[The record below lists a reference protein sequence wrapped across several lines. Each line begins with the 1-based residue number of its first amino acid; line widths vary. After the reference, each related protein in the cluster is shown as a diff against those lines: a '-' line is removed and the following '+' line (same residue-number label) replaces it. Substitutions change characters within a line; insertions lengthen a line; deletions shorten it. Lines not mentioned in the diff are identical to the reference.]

1 MLKFQ
6 KEKIIKDIER
16 YHLQEYNEREFYI
29 NL

>member
-16 YHLQEYNEREFYI
+16 YYLQEYNEREFYI